1 MIKAL
6 VFDAY
11 GTLYDVHSVKA
22 ACESVFPEKGEQ
34 ISATWREK
42 QVKYFFQRQ
51 LMGRYH
57 PFDEVTRDALRY
69 ACKAEGVDLSAE
81 DEERLMMAYLNL
93 ELFDEV
99 GDVLEK
105 CSDKERVVF
114 SNGSENMIVPLVESS
129 DIHGY
134 IDRIISADEIK
145 QYKPSPEAYAYAL
158 EQLELKRDEVLF
170 MSSNTWDI
178 MGAASFGF
186 QTAWINRNKDH
197 PETLDV
203 QPDQAYTDL
212 YGILEKL

>member
-22 ACESVFPEKGEQ
+22 ACESVFPDKGEK
-34 ISATWREK
+34 ISAIWREK

-51 LMGRYH
+51 LMGGYR

-69 ACKAEGVDLSAE
+69 ACRTEGVDLETE

-93 ELFDEV
+93 ELFEEV
-99 GDVLEK
+99 ADVLEK
-105 CSDKERVVF
+105 CSDKQRVVF
-114 SNGSENMIVPLVESS
+114 SNGSESMIVPLVESS
-129 DIHGY
+129 DIHTH

-145 QYKPSPEAYAYAL
+145 QYKPTPAAYAYAL
-158 EQLELKRDEVLF
+158 DQLGLKRDEVLF

-178 MGAASFGF
+178 MGASSFGF
-186 QTAWINRNKDH
+186 QTAWINRNKDQ

-212 YGILEKL
+212 YGILELL